1 MNHSP
6 HILRDF
12 DHAIT
17 TLKGEV
23 LSMAA
28 KARHNLERAIQA
40 LLERNPE
47 IANAVIADDDEINE
61 LERIIDKLG
70 MDILVKYHPLASD
83 LRLVVASMKISMN
96 LERISDHA
104 VSIAKRA
111 KKIIA
116 AAELGDVTLVE
127 PIYSLADHLLR
138 DAISSYSDGNGPLGA
153 SLHVRDKELD
163 KMHKEVTAQFSARIE
178 DTAGRSE
185 DYLHLILIIRSL
197 ERVGDLS
204 CNIGEDAV
212 FLEHAKDL
220 RHKGSSEREVT
231 SENKP

>member
-1 MNHSP
+1 MNNSP

-23 LSMAA
+23 LRMAA

-47 IANAVIADDDEINE
+47 IANAVIADDDEIDE
-61 LERIIDKLG
+61 LERSIDKLG
-70 MDILVKYHPLASD
+70 MDILVRYHPLAND
-83 LRLVVASMKISMN
+83 LRLVVSSMKISMN

-104 VSIAKRA
+104 ISIAKRA
-111 KKIIA
+111 KKTIA
-116 AAELGDVTLVE
+116 TAELGDVTLVE

-138 DAISSYSDGNGPLGA
+138 DAISSYSDGNGTLGA

-163 KMHKEVTAQFSARIE
+163 KMHKDVTSQFSARIE
-178 DTAGRSE
+178 DTAGRSQE
-185 DYLHLILIIRSL
+185 YLHLILIIRSL

-212 FLEHAKDL
+212 FLEHARDL

-231 SENKP
+231 REI

>member
-1 MNHSP
+1 MNNSP

-23 LSMAA
+23 LRMAA

-104 VSIAKRA
+104 VSIAKRV
-111 KKIIA
+111 KKIIE

-138 DAISSYSDGNGPLGA
+138 DAISSYSDGNGHLGA
-153 SLHVRDKELD
+153 SLHLRDKELD

-178 DTAGRSE
+178 DTAGRSG

-220 RHKGSSEREVT
+220 RHKGSSDREVT
-231 SENKP
+231 SED

>member
-1 MNHSP
+1 MNNSP

-23 LSMAA
+23 LRMAA
-28 KARHNLERAIQA
+28 KARHNLERAIQS

-47 IANAVIADDDEINE
+47 LANAVIADDDEIDE
-61 LERIIDKLG
+61 LERSIDKLG
-70 MDILVKYHPLASD
+70 MDILVRYHPLAND
-83 LRLVVASMKISMN
+83 LRLVVSSMKISMN

-111 KKIIA
+111 KKTIA

-138 DAISSYSDGNGPLGA
+138 DAISSYSDGNGTLGA
-153 SLHVRDKELD
+153 SLHLRDKELD
-163 KMHKEVTAQFSARIE
+163 KMHKEVTSQFSARIE
-178 DTAGRSE
+178 DTAGRSQE
-185 DYLHLILIIRSL
+185 YLHLILIIRSL

-212 FLEHAKDL
+212 FLEHARDL
-220 RHKGSSEREVT
+220 RHKGSSEREVMG
-231 SENKP
+231 ED

>member
-1 MNHSP
+1 
-6 HILRDF
+6 
-12 DHAIT
+12 
-17 TLKGEV
+17 
-23 LSMAA
+23 MAA

-47 IANAVIADDDEINE
+47 IANAVIADDDEIDE
-61 LERIIDKLG
+61 LERSIDKLG
-70 MDILVKYHPLASD
+70 MDILVRYHPLAND
-83 LRLVVASMKISMN
+83 LRLVVSSMKISMN

-111 KKIIA
+111 KKTIA
-116 AAELGDVTLVE
+116 TAELGDVTLVE

-138 DAISSYSDGNGPLGA
+138 DAISSYSDGNGTLGA

-163 KMHKEVTAQFSARIE
+163 KMHKDVTSQFSARIE
-178 DTAGRSE
+178 DTAGRSQE
-185 DYLHLILIIRSL
+185 YLHLILIIRSL

-212 FLEHAKDL
+212 FLEHARDL

-231 SENKP
+231 REI

>member
-1 MNHSP
+1 MNNSP

-23 LSMAA
+23 LRMAA

-47 IANAVIADDDEINE
+47 IANAVIADDDEIDE
-61 LERIIDKLG
+61 LERSIDKLG
-70 MDILVKYHPLASD
+70 MDILVRYHPLAND
-83 LRLVVASMKISMN
+83 LRLVVSSMKISMN

-111 KKIIA
+111 KKTIA
-116 AAELGDVTLVE
+116 TAELGDVTLVE

-138 DAISSYSDGNGPLGA
+138 DAISSYSDGNGTLGA

-163 KMHKEVTAQFSARIE
+163 KMHKDVTSQFSARIE
-178 DTAGRSE
+178 DTAGRSQE
-185 DYLHLILIIRSL
+185 YLHLILIIRSL

-212 FLEHAKDL
+212 FLEHARDL

-231 SENKP
+231 SED

>member
-1 MNHSP
+1 MNNSP

-23 LSMAA
+23 LRMAA

-47 IANAVIADDDEINE
+47 IANAVIADDDEIDE
-61 LERIIDKLG
+61 LERSIDKLG
-70 MDILVKYHPLASD
+70 MDILVRYHPLAND
-83 LRLVVASMKISMN
+83 LRLVVSSMKISMN
-96 LERISDHA
+96 LERNSDHA

-111 KKIIA
+111 KKTIA
-116 AAELGDVTLVE
+116 TAELGDVTLVE

-138 DAISSYSDGNGPLGA
+138 DAISSYSDGNGTLGA

-163 KMHKEVTAQFSARIE
+163 KMHKDVTSQFSARIE
-178 DTAGRSE
+178 DTAGRSQE
-185 DYLHLILIIRSL
+185 YLHLILIIRSL

-212 FLEHAKDL
+212 FLEHARDL

-231 SENKP
+231 REI

>member
-1 MNHSP
+1 MNNSP

-23 LSMAA
+23 LKMAA

-40 LLERNPE
+40 LLERNLE
-47 IANAVIADDDEINE
+47 LANSVIADDDEIDE
-61 LERIIDKLG
+61 YERSIDKLG
-70 MDILVKYHPLASD
+70 MDILVKYHPLATD
-83 LRLVVASMKISMN
+83 LRLVVSSMKISMN
-96 LERISDHA
+96 LERIADHS

-111 KKIIA
+111 RKIIA
-116 AAELGDVTLVE
+116 SNELADITLVE
-127 PIYSLADHLLR
+127 PLYSLADHLLR

-178 DTAGRSE
+178 DTAGRSQ

-220 RHKGSSEREVT
+220 RHKGSSERQVT
-231 SENKP
+231 NED